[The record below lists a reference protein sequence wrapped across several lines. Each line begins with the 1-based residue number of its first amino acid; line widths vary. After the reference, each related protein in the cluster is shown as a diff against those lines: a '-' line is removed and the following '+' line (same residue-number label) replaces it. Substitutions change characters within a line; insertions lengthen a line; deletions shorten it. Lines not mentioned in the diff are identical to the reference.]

1 MTASAW
7 PPVTPAVRPVPATAV
22 IASGAAVLLAGAPV
36 TAVVQGASWPGYA
49 IAVVSAV
56 VGVGLLLR
64 RRPALVVAA
73 VQAVAVAGLLTA
85 VFTSDDVLPGPTALR
100 EFGGLLVGA
109 GQQIEVG
116 IAPIAPT
123 PEILFL
129 VTAAFGLV
137 AVAVHLTA
145 VTARAPA
152 AAGVPLLAVFAVPAA
167 LADDLLPW
175 WAVAAAAAGFGLL
188 LVAHGGHR
196 FLDGAAL
203 VAAAVVLALGIG
215 AGSGVVGTAGRFDS
229 GSGGGGAGGSIGL
242 SPFTALRGQLDQTAP
257 VELFRVRGLQRPVYL
272 RALTLRDYIP
282 EAGWQASRPG
292 PGTELPGPVPRGPGD
307 PTDPTGE
314 RVDVQIENVAFR
326 DYWLPLYGEP
336 VEVAGLTESRWTH
349 DPASGTAYSA
359 RARQEAGWQQRALLP
374 APSVGELRAAAG
386 PPGVDRQYLNTTG
399 VDERVAEITRE
410 VVVDRATAFD
420 RAMALQDHFTGA
432 GSPFRYSLQ
441 TEPGSGDDAL
451 VEFLT
456 TGRAGYCEQF
466 ASAMAVMLRTIG
478 IPARVAV
485 GFTAGTV
492 TGEVRSIGT
501 GDAHAWVEAWFPGI
515 GWTTFDPTPLSDGR
529 AITPTYVLEARGEAE
544 GQVGADAAPA
554 DELTAE
560 DRRRRRRPPSPR
572 PRNRPARIPSRRRR
586 SRTVARCSGPSSS
599 CWCWPASHSSRP
611 GCEHGNGG
619 DVSPRWEPPARRLP
633 QQAGRSCWRSPP
645 TVGCPAHPARP
656 CAEPPAAWSASI
668 DSTARRRTPCGG
680 WSGRWSRAGTADS
693 PPPRILTS
701 RSASFGPESPRAAR
715 SRYASG
721 SCPDQYCPDR
731 WCPARRWRARPMVT
745 DATPPPPGPDFRG
758 AAGRAELLL
767 FEAAAEALFHAAG
780 EAVLVGLG
788 VLRRLRGGRAGA
800 HRGDREDGAA
810 EHHEEAQDA
819 DHGEA
824 GGQPERGDGD
834 ADDEQHQ
841 AEDEQDDTLDAA
853 LAGGLP
859 QPTAANGRRELGVL
873 GVESALD
880 LFEQSLLVLGEGH
893 GFTSGTGHPV
903 GSSSMV
909 PERRDERP
917 MGGRPVQRIRV
928 ARPGD

>member
-36 TAVVQGASWPGYA
+36 TAVVQGATWPGYA
-49 IAVVSAV
+49 VAVVSAV

-215 AGSGVVGTAGRFDS
+215 AGSGVVGTAGRFDG

-307 PTDPTGE
+307 PADPAGE

-359 RARQEAGWQQRALLP
+359 RARQEDGWQQRALLP

-410 VVVDRATAFD
+410 VVIDRATAFD

-529 AITPTYVLEARGEAE
+529 AITPPYVLEARGETE
-544 GQVGADAAPA
+544 GQVGPDAAPA

-560 DRRRRRRPPSPR
+560 DQAAEAPAPEPATPEPAGPDPAQASPIENGGTLLWPVLVVLVLAGLALVPAGLRARERRRRLAAVGAAGPEAAAAGWAELLAESTDRGVPGSPSE
-572 PRNRPARIPSRRRR
+572 
-586 SRTVARCSGPSSS
+586 TVRGA
-599 CWCWPASHSSRP
+599 
-611 GCEHGNGG
+611 
-619 DVSPRWEPPARRLP
+619 ARRLVREHRLDGET
-633 QQAGRSCWRSPP
+633 Q
-645 TVGCPAHPARP
+645 
-656 CAEPPAAWSASI
+656 
-668 DSTARRRTPCGG
+668 
-680 WSGRWSRAGTADS
+680 
-693 PPPRILTS
+693 
-701 RSASFGPESPRAAR
+701 
-715 SRYASG
+715 
-721 SCPDQYCPDR
+721 
-731 WCPARRWRARPMVT
+731 
-745 DATPPPPGPDFRG
+745 DA
-758 AAGRAELLL
+758 
-767 FEAAAEALFHAAG
+767 
-780 EAVLVGLG
+780 
-788 VLRRLRGGRAGA
+788 LRRVVGA
-800 HRGDREDGAA
+800 VESSWY
-810 EHHEEAQDA
+810 
-819 DHGEA
+819 
-824 GGQPERGDGD
+824 GGQPTTEDLDEPVRLVRAGIAAGSPLSVRERLLPRSVVSRSMPTGPADG
-834 ADDEQHQ
+834 HRR
-841 AEDEQDDTLDAA
+841 DAA
-853 LAGGLP
+853 AP
-859 QPTAANGRRELGVL
+859 RT
-873 GVESALD
+873 
-880 LFEQSLLVLGEGH
+880 
-893 GFTSGTGHPV
+893 
-903 GSSSMV
+903 
-909 PERRDERP
+909 
-917 MGGRPVQRIRV
+917 
-928 ARPGD
+928 